1 MSSVLHWIEGIAIAA
16 FLLYALGSMDTSPG
30 DDESDRRRAEE
41 EQRLLDEEIRRRNDD
56 ADAAYWSQHNPHDH
70 HR

>member
-1 MSSVLHWIEGIAIAA
+1 MHSILHWLEVGALV
-16 FLLYALGSMDTSPG
+16 FFVLYALGSMGTG
-30 DDESDRRRAEE
+30 GADESDRRREE
-41 EQRLLDEEIRRRNDD
+41 EDQRLLDEENRRRNDD

>member
-16 FLLYALGSMDTSPG
+16 FLLYAIGSMNAG
-30 DDESDRRRAEE
+30 GADESDRRREE
-41 EQRLLDEEIRRRNDD
+41 EDQRLLDEEIRRRNDD